1 MMMQQDQHYNV
12 ADQEW
17 KHKKGSWTFTLFVA
31 VVLLVCSFYSGV
43 TYSSYRRHSGGG
55 TTAESAT
62 SLTSMAGNLI
72 RSRGGG
78 GIIGDGDSIGG
89 GGGGDGSDGSIV
101 DDEKIFLSLWLIP
114 PGGDDDDDD
123 DETQSQYNIYDG
135 AQEVIDDLAKKYDG
149 PKFSPHV
156 TIVGGIQVESEDDV
170 QDLKYS
176 LLTGYDSAALS
187 GEWNFAAI
195 DGTFTGIIEEPSP
208 WSQAVAVEMIPSE
221 SFLVFCQLSK
231 SLLDIDDGDEDCSTF
246 PSPNGVPHMSL
257 YYGLPP
263 NVPDTSS
270 IDLSRIFGKDEKDKT
285 FQSTYV
291 QLWKTTPSTLE
302 GVPNWE
308 LVAGYD
314 IGYK

>member
-1 MMMQQDQHYNV
+1 V
-12 ADQEW
+12 
-17 KHKKGSWTFTLFVA
+17 S
-31 VVLLVCSFYSGV
+31 
-43 TYSSYRRHSGGG
+43 
-55 TTAESAT
+55 
-62 SLTSMAGNLI
+62 
-72 RSRGGG
+72 
-78 GIIGDGDSIGG
+78 
-89 GGGGDGSDGSIV
+89 
-101 DDEKIFLSLWLIP
+101 
-114 PGGDDDDDD
+114 
-123 DETQSQYNIYDG
+123 
-135 AQEVIDDLAKKYDG
+135 DDLAKKYDG

-195 DGTFTGIIEEPSP
+195 DGTFKEIIEEPSP

>member
-1 MMMQQDQHYNV
+1 MMMQQQDQHNV

-62 SLTSMAGNLI
+62 SPTSMAGNLI

-89 GGGGDGSDGSIV
+89 GGGSGSDGSIV

-123 DETQSQYNIYDG
+123 DDDDEIQSQYNIYDG

-187 GEWNFAAI
+187 GEWY
-195 DGTFTGIIEEPSP
+195 P
-208 WSQAVAVEMIPSE
+208 V
-221 SFLVFCQLSK
+221 SK
-231 SLLDIDDGDEDCSTF
+231 EYLRS
-246 PSPNGVPHMSL
+246 
-257 YYGLPP
+257 
-263 NVPDTSS
+263 
-270 IDLSRIFGKDEKDKT
+270 
-285 FQSTYV
+285 
-291 QLWKTTPSTLE
+291 
-302 GVPNWE
+302 
-308 LVAGYD
+308 
-314 IGYK
+314 